1 MNQSDHRIFPFLWMR
16 GEPEEVLRA
25 ELEKIHACGITG
37 VCVESRPHPDFLGD
51 GWWKDMD
58 IIVEEAQRLDL
69 TVWILDDAHFPTGY
83 ANGAVKEKPE
93 LAKTYLAC
101 SFADIIGPAP
111 CAELN
116 CSALMSKEFTWED
129 IGKQARPPLMEEN
142 ALVSVTARRFAGGT
156 ALSEEVLDL
165 TALVD
170 EEGLLHFDVPA
181 GQWRISVC
189 YTTRAGG
196 GDPEYLNPLDAEAV
210 KLLID
215 TVYEPHY
222 AHYGNRL
229 AGFFSDEPCLGN
241 IWGFANDNAVG
252 RKIMNL
258 PWSKDLPARMK
269 ASLGEGWAKML
280 PFLWSDSAE
289 ERSAAK
295 VRLCYMDIVTD
306 LYGTNFSGQLGRWCE
321 ERGLEYIGHVVEDNG
336 MHTRMGSGAG
346 HYFRAVSGQHMAG
359 IDVIGGQVTRGGGTQ
374 TRYGFGNADGA
385 FFHHELVALGVSAA
399 MLDPR
404 KQGRLMCE
412 LYGAYG
418 WTVGV
423 RDMKWITDF
432 LVARGVNRLVPH
444 AFSMKEYPDPDCP
457 PHFFA
462 RGHNPQYKHF
472 GDLMRYADRL
482 CERFS
487 GGVGGAGTAILY
499 PGECDWMGQCMPA
512 AQPGRELDRCQ
523 VDFWVLPEDSL
534 DPNCLPD
541 NVQINLLI
549 VPETRFLSAKAA
561 RALVQRPAESVVF
574 VNARPQFIPDA
585 DRNEER
591 SLLGQLSACRI
602 CPLNLLGEY
611 CRDLGLSAGIAQP
624 GCNHLHIYRYFKN
637 GAWDYMVFNE
647 SADKTFCGAVV
658 FPDGWQTQLTLQ
670 PYDSAV
676 FHDQALVET
685 TVVADLEQ
693 GVEMDLSSDWRL
705 DLNGE
710 ESMELERLVP
720 ISALKP
726 RFSGWMCYEREV
738 ELEKAPVSALFEA
751 EWLYETADLYVDDK
765 LVATRLTP
773 PYRFDLSGALHEG
786 TNKLRVEVAA
796 PPARDALN
804 YDMGPFGPRRSVIE
818 PTGMFG
824 KIQLKLISE

>member
-1 MNQSDHRIFPFLWMR
+1 
-16 GEPEEVLRA
+16 
-25 ELEKIHACGITG
+25 
-37 VCVESRPHPDFLGD
+37 
-51 GWWKDMD
+51 
-58 IIVEEAQRLDL
+58 
-69 TVWILDDAHFPTGY
+69 
-83 ANGAVKEKPE
+83 
-93 LAKTYLAC
+93 
-101 SFADIIGPAP
+101 
-111 CAELN
+111 
-116 CSALMSKEFTWED
+116 
-129 IGKQARPPLMEEN
+129 
-142 ALVSVTARRFAGGT
+142 
-156 ALSEEVLDL
+156 
-165 TALVD
+165 
-170 EEGLLHFDVPA
+170 
-181 GQWRISVC
+181 
-189 YTTRAGG
+189 
-196 GDPEYLNPLDAEAV
+196 
-210 KLLID
+210 
-215 TVYEPHY
+215 
-222 AHYGNRL
+222 
-229 AGFFSDEPCLGN
+229 
-241 IWGFANDNAVG
+241 
-252 RKIMNL
+252 
-258 PWSKDLPARMK
+258 
-269 ASLGEGWAKML
+269 
-280 PFLWSDSAE
+280 
-289 ERSAAK
+289 
-295 VRLCYMDIVTD
+295 
-306 LYGTNFSGQLGRWCE
+306 
-321 ERGLEYIGHVVEDNG
+321 
-336 MHTRMGSGAG
+336 
-346 HYFRAVSGQHMAG
+346 
-359 IDVIGGQVTRGGGTQ
+359 
-374 TRYGFGNADGA
+374 
-385 FFHHELVALGVSAA
+385 
-399 MLDPR
+399 
-404 KQGRLMCE
+404 
-412 LYGAYG
+412 
-418 WTVGV
+418 
-423 RDMKWITDF
+423 
-432 LVARGVNRLVPH
+432 
-444 AFSMKEYPDPDCP
+444 
-457 PHFFA
+457 
-462 RGHNPQYKHF
+462 
-472 GDLMRYADRL
+472 MRYADRL

-738 ELEKAPVSALFEA
+738 ELGKAPVSALFEA